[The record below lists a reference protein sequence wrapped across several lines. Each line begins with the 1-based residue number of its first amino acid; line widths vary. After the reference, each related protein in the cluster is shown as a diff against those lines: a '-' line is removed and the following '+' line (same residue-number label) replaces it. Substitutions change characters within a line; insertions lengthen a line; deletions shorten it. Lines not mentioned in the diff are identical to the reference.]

1 MEVHNTRWRHAVD
14 EIGFVASARTTGN
27 SRKYPKGGHLKII
40 NMQRQILGE
49 RTLS

>member
-1 MEVHNTRWRHAVD
+1 MEVHNTRWRHAFD
-14 EIGFVASARTTGN
+14 EIGFVASARTTGI
-27 SRKYPKGGHLKII
+27 SQKYPHGEHLKNI